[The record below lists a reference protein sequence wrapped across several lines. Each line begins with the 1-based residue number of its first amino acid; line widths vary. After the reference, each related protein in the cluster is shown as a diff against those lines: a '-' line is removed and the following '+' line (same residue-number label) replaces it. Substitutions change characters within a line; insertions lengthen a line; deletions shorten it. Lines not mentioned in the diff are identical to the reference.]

1 MFLGSNTWFPIIV
14 ILSDVWKDMGYN
26 SIMYLAA
33 ISAINPEL
41 FEAAQVDGAGRLKQ
55 IWYILL
61 PMLRPTIL
69 ILLILSIGSLLNTGF
84 DQYFLLGNSLNRQ
97 YSDVIDTYTF
107 RYGIQNGMFSY
118 ASAVSMFKS
127 VIAFLLVLTVNTIS
141 KKLEGSHLF

>member
-1 MFLGSNTWFPIIV
+1 
-14 ILSDVWKDMGYN
+14 
-26 SIMYLAA
+26 
-33 ISAINPEL
+33 
-41 FEAAQVDGAGRLKQ
+41 
-55 IWYILL
+55 
-61 PMLRPTIL
+61 MLRPTIL